1 MNIIIDFLNMIVEF
15 IQNSGTFGVLFS
27 VCFIFVESILP
38 VLPLSVFITINFM
51 VLGPLIGFIISW
63 IFTVLG
69 CIMSYT
75 IFRKGLGNKF
85 DNLTSNK
92 KLLNKYKHLF
102 KNISTTKLLLII
114 AMPFTPAFVVNIVC
128 GLIKMDFK
136 KYFIALLF
144 GKIAMVYFWG
154 FVGTSLVESINNPII
169 LLKIVL
175 IMSFTYLLYV
185 ILRKVL
191 KFE

>member
-92 KLLNKYKHLF
+92 KLLNKYKHFF

-175 IMSFTYLLYV
+175 IMSITYLLYV

-191 KFE
+191 KVE

>member
-1 MNIIIDFLNMIVEF
+1 MIVEF

-175 IMSFTYLLYV
+175 IMSITYLLYV

>member
-15 IQNSGTFGVLFS
+15 IQNSGTFGVIIS

-175 IMSFTYLLYV
+175 IMSITYLLYV

>member
-15 IQNSGTFGVLFS
+15 IQNSGTFGVIIS
-27 VCFIFVESILP
+27 VCFIFIESILP

-185 ILRKVL
+185 ILRKIL

>member
-15 IQNSGTFGVLFS
+15 IQNSGTFGVIIS

-102 KNISTTKLLLII
+102 RNISTTKLLLII

-175 IMSFTYLLYV
+175 IMSITYLLYV

>member
-175 IMSFTYLLYV
+175 IMSITYLLYV

>member
-15 IQNSGTFGVLFS
+15 IQNSGTFGELFS

-85 DNLTSNK
+85 DNLTIILFITNGIF
-92 KLLNKYKHLF
+92 LNLF
-102 KNISTTKLLLII
+102 MEFLIKINLFAFFIIYFAKSQNLKNIII
-114 AMPFTPAFVVNIVC
+114 KIN
-128 GLIKMDFK
+128 GLI
-136 KYFIALLF
+136 
-144 GKIAMVYFWG
+144 
-154 FVGTSLVESINNPII
+154 
-169 LLKIVL
+169 L
-175 IMSFTYLLYV
+175 I
-185 ILRKVL
+185 
-191 KFE
+191 

>member
-38 VLPLSVFITINFM
+38 VLPLSVFITINFI

>member
-1 MNIIIDFLNMIVEF
+1 MNIIIDFLNMVVEF
-15 IQNSGTFGVLFS
+15 IQNSGTFGVIIS

-102 KNISTTKLLLII
+102 KNISTAKLLLII

-175 IMSFTYLLYV
+175 IMSITYLLYV

>member
-51 VLGPLIGFIISW
+51 VLVSLIGFIISW

-175 IMSFTYLLYV
+175 IMSITYLLYV

>member
-136 KYFIALLF
+136 KYLIALLF

-175 IMSFTYLLYV
+175 IMSITYLLYV

>member
-102 KNISTTKLLLII
+102 KNISTAKLLLII

-175 IMSFTYLLYV
+175 IMSITYLLYV

>member
-92 KLLNKYKHLF
+92 KLLNKYKHFF

-175 IMSFTYLLYV
+175 IMSITYLLYV

>member
-102 KNISTTKLLLII
+102 RNISTTKLLLII

-175 IMSFTYLLYV
+175 IMSITYLLYV

>member
-15 IQNSGTFGVLFS
+15 IQNSGTFGVIIS

-102 KNISTTKLLLII
+102 KNISTAKLLLII

-175 IMSFTYLLYV
+175 IMSITYLLYV